1 MGRFKLDTLG
11 LFSHTPRRHG
21 VQGLSFIPLLPN
33 MRVLSHPLT
42 VGIKGKAKPCE
53 WQMLAFFLL
62 SIAFLSECAI

>member
-1 MGRFKLDTLG
+1 MAFKGST
-11 LFSHTPRRHG
+11 FT
-21 VQGLSFIPLLPN
+21 PLLPN

-53 WQMLAFFLL
+53 WQMLIFFLL